1 MQKKSV
7 TPPGPMIPSTVTE
20 IGDYAF
26 YKIMTGKDLKKPVIP
41 DSVTTLGKHC
51 FEKSEIYSPIVLGD
65 GIT

>member
-1 MQKKSV
+1 
-7 TPPGPMIPSTVTE
+7 MIPSTVTE

-26 YKIMTGKDLKKPVIP
+26 YKIRTGKDLKKPVIP